1 MNPNPLTPNPLQ
13 GFAEVSN
20 VGDNQPCST
29 LFIGNLAEDVS
40 EPELHG
46 LFATHPG
53 FKQIKASR
61 EGGHQNDEGGRNSA
75 IMGVCS
81 TSFCTSRVLTLRVST
96 LRLSRP
102 PSCLLSDAC
111 APVGGAG
118 SEERHVLRRV

>member
-29 LFIGNLAEDVS
+29 LFIGNLADDVS

-53 FKQIKASR
+53 FKQIKVSR
-61 EGGHQNDEGGRNSA
+61 KQCH
-75 IMGVCS
+75 
-81 TSFCTSRVLTLRVST
+81 
-96 LRLSRP
+96 
-102 PSCLLSDAC
+102 
-111 APVGGAG
+111 
-118 SEERHVLRRV
+118 